1 MNETRLQR
9 IDLNLLWVFHAIFRH
24 RKLTAAATQLSM
36 TQSAV
41 SHALS
46 RLRQLFDDELFI
58 RTGHGVEP
66 TLRSVALAPAIER
79 IIDAAVSVIAAQR
92 DFNPETDEITLRIA
106 MLDYEAT
113 LIAPRLI
120 GEVRRLAPRVT
131 LICRHAWRKSAFE
144 MLQEGEADLAIGSL
158 GVTMPGDI
166 QAQLLLQEDWAV
178 IARRDHPFLKHE
190 LGRDA
195 YLAADHLLVS
205 FVGGTYGKVDRA
217 LKLSGGKRKVVASV
231 PSFIPAM
238 FAVAASDAIATLPCR
253 LVLAHADRFG
263 LQHFPPPIEI
273 EPFPVSLA
281 WHKRF
286 AAAPSRQWLT
296 DLLLQIYAE

>member
-131 LICRHAWRKSAFE
+131 LI
-144 MLQEGEADLAIGSL
+144 
-158 GVTMPGDI
+158 
-166 QAQLLLQEDWAV
+166 
-178 IARRDHPFLKHE
+178 
-190 LGRDA
+190 
-195 YLAADHLLVS
+195 
-205 FVGGTYGKVDRA
+205 
-217 LKLSGGKRKVVASV
+217 
-231 PSFIPAM
+231 
-238 FAVAASDAIATLPCR
+238 
-253 LVLAHADRFG
+253 
-263 LQHFPPPIEI
+263 
-273 EPFPVSLA
+273 
-281 WHKRF
+281 
-286 AAAPSRQWLT
+286 
-296 DLLLQIYAE
+296 